1 MAGKTKQMSQ
11 VKQIL
16 LLLKQG
22 RGNKEI
28 ARMLEISKNTVK
40 SYRNKVEKSPVGID
54 TLLEMDD
61 PVLEVRFHAGN
72 PAYLDD
78 RFIHLKTNLDTY
90 LKELDNPKSHVTK
103 HILWQEYREKHPD
116 GYGYTQFCYHIS
128 QHKRARRP
136 SMVLNHEP
144 ADMLYVDFAGD
155 KLSYIDRETG
165 EVIECQVFVA
175 CLPFSDYSFVMAVH
189 HQSIEDF
196 LHALACCLKAIEG
209 VPRLLVPDNLKAAI
223 FKPDR
228 YEPSISQALDD
239 FANHYGF
246 AVCPARVRRPQDK
259 ALVENQ
265 VKLIYPRI
273 YARLRHRQFF
283 CIEELNEAIK
293 EYNRLHTQTRQ
304 QRKPYTREEK
314 FLAEEKPLLEP
325 LPSAEY
331 EIKYYKYLTVEKNN
345 HILLT
350 TDNHYYSVP
359 YAHMGSKVK
368 VIYTR
373 SMVHIYANGKQVAVH
388 VRDYRAGKYSTVGDH
403 LCSAHQHYLNR
414 SPEYYIRMAEKK
426 SLVLSQLIGKLF
438 ESSQHPELQY
448 RSCDG
453 LLALQRKTD
462 ADIFD
467 RTCQKALD
475 HRIYSYS
482 FVKNTIKNKATD
494 EESTDNEKSLPAHE
508 NIRGKEYY
516 ERQTTINF

>member
-11 VKQIL
+11 VKQLL
-16 LLLKQG
+16 LLLKQE

-40 SYRNKVEKSPVGID
+40 SYRNKVEQSSVSID
-54 TLLEMDD
+54 KLLDMDD

-78 RFIHLKTNLDTY
+78 RFIHLKSKLDSY
-90 LKELDNPKSHVTK
+90 IKELADPKSHVTK
-103 HILWQEYREKHPD
+103 HILWDEYRETYPD

-128 QHKRARRP
+128 QHKKAKKP
-136 SMVLNHEP
+136 SMVLDHQP

-155 KLSYIDRETG
+155 KTSYIDRETG
-165 EVIECQVFVA
+165 EIIECQVFVA
-175 CLPFSDYSFVMAVH
+175 CLPYSDYSFVMVVR
-189 HQSIEDF
+189 QQTIEDF
-196 LHALACCLKAIEG
+196 IHALACCLKAIGG

-228 YEPSISQALDD
+228 YEPSLTQALDD

-265 VKLIYPRI
+265 VKLIYTRI

-283 CIEELNEAIK
+283 SIEELNEAFK

-314 FLAEEKPLLEP
+314 FLAEEKPLLGS
-325 LPSAEY
+325 LPATEY
-331 EIKYYKYLTVEKNN
+331 EIKYYKSLTVEKNN

-359 YAHMGSKVK
+359 YVHIGSKVK

-373 SMVHIYANGKQVAVH
+373 SMVYIYAKCEQVAVH
-388 VRDYRAGKYSTVGDH
+388 VRDYRPGKYSTVSDH
-403 LCSAHQHYLNR
+403 LCSAHQHYLSR
-414 SPEYYIRMAEKK
+414 SPDYYIRMAEKK
-426 SLVLSQLIGKLF
+426 SPVLSQLISKLF

-448 RSCDG
+448 RSCEG

-462 ADIFD
+462 TDIFD

-494 EESTDNEKSLPAHE
+494 EEFTDNGKSLPAHE
-508 NIRGKEYY
+508 NIRGKDYY
-516 ERQTTINF
+516 GRQTTINF